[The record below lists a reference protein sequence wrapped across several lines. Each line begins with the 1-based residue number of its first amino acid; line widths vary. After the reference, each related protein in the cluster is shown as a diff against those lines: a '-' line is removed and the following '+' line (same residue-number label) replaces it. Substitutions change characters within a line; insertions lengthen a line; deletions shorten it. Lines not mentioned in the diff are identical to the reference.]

1 MSKKGEIRRKP
12 LFKGISWPVFFIS
25 LFFSMILHA
34 ILIVVAV
41 KPGEK
46 QTPLQKFAVK
56 VISKIDPSIF
66 RHTPESPE
74 TALTPIPKTND
85 QGNEPEP
92 PDVDEPSDME
102 TPDDPMVVDNTPL
115 PVKPDSN
122 IKPFPPSPGIPGEEP
137 VPPPPGSDIAF
148 APRHV
153 VIPPNGNGPGMQKAF
168 KLIQENRLADAKV
181 LIEKE
186 IKDNPKNAQAI
197 VARGEL
203 EASQGKLVQA
213 GKTFLKAH
221 EIDPKSTLP
230 LDRLVVHSLILDDPD
245 SSLKYYELARKIE
258 DADDFQK
265 DTLAEIYLHRGA
277 DRKRNQIETWKED
290 VEKAREALEKVQDKE
305 NALVQVTMGKLEML
319 DGNREEA
326 IKHFEKSLDSPEIHN
341 GYKIDIL
348 MALSVLYTEM
358 GDKKKAIEYVD
369 KLVALMDKWTPSVS
383 ERGLFVREFALLYK
397 ETYLGSD
404 VNPDLT
410 FTHERFY
417 KKLYREKLQR
427 PEVEVKQT
435 LFIISEMLDMVYDE
449 PIDVSLDEVN
459 EYMSIT
465 EGPKYPQCFFNKTV
479 NQPVRYMIGYMLFGD
494 VYYHNLKKDK
504 AIEYYNRALEYS
516 PGNKVLL
523 EKIEKAKRL

>member
-1 MSKKGEIRRKP
+1 MRKEVKIKRKP
-12 LFKGISWPVFFIS
+12 LFSGVSWNVFIVALFIS
-25 LFFSMILHA
+25 VILHA
-34 ILIVVAV
+34 IIIAVAM
-41 KPGEK
+41 KPGEEK
-46 QTPLQKFAVK
+46 TPLQKFTVK

-66 RHTPESPE
+66 KQTPESPD
-74 TALTPIPKTND
+74 TAMTPIPKPD
-85 QGNEPEP
+85 ELGSKPEP
-92 PDVDEPSDME
+92 PDEDEPVDDK
-102 TPDDPMVVDNTPL
+102 TPDEPMVVEYSPPPTEA
-115 PVKPDSN
+115 N
-122 IKPFPPSPGIPGEEP
+122 IKPFPLSPGEPGGDM
-137 VPPPPGSDIAF
+137 VPPPPDSDVALAPHHVVV
-148 APRHV
+148 APR
-153 VIPPNGNGPGMQKAF
+153 GKGPGMQAAM
-168 KLIQENRLADAKV
+168 KLIQESRFADAKV
-181 LIEKE
+181 LIDKE
-186 IKDNPKNAQAI
+186 MKGNPENAQAI
-197 VARGEL
+197 VAMGEL

-213 GKTFLKAH
+213 GKTFLMAHKA
-221 EIDPKSTLP
+221 DPKSTLP

-245 SSLKYYELARKIE
+245 SSLKYYQLARKIE

-277 DRKRNQIETWKED
+277 DRKRKKEESWKED
-290 VEKAREALEKVQDKE
+290 TKNAREALDKIQNKE

-326 IKHFEKSLDSPEIHN
+326 IKHFEKSLNSPEIVN
-341 GYKIDIL
+341 SYKMDVL

-369 KLVALMDKWTPSVS
+369 KLVALMDNWTPAMA
-383 ERGLFVREFALLYK
+383 ERGLFIREFALLYK
-397 ETYLGSD
+397 ETYLNSD

-504 AIEYYNRALEYS
+504 AIEYYNKALEYS